1 MQSNKNKYFAQ
12 EDADILVSYLH
23 SKSKSWFDH
32 LNEIEYLD
40 KIKRSWLAYTGIYYD
55 NSHQIT
61 FGGETGELV
70 NFPVNHFR
78 NIATH
83 ILNMV
88 TATRPAFQAKAAN
101 TDSKSTIQTNLAN
114 SLLEYYMRDKRL
126 EVDIKKAVE
135 YAIVLGSGY
144 IKMDWNSTTGDIYDT
159 VPAEIDIDEEGNEIE
174 VTPEYPIYEGDVEFS
189 VLSPYDVVFDST
201 KENSKHDWQ
210 ICRTFKNKYDLMA
223 KYPDLADQIVSV
235 QTKSESNKHRVTL
248 TPYDETVDVPVYEFF
263 HRPTESLPK
272 GRYIIYLLNP
282 SIVLH
287 DSVLPYRRLPIF
299 RIAYADILGT
309 PFGYTQMFDLLPIQQ
324 MLNATYS
331 TIATNQ
337 NAFGVQNIWV
347 ERGANLSVKDIGKGL
362 TIFEGEAGTKP
373 PTSINLTNTP
383 KEIFDF
389 AGMLQQNME
398 TISGMNS
405 VARGNPEANLRT
417 GNALALVLSQ
427 AIQYVS
433 NLQQSYIHLIE
444 DVGTN
449 LISLL
454 QDFAKVPRIAYI
466 VGQSNSSYLKEFTGD
481 DLSQVRRVIV
491 DAGNAL
497 SQTTAGKTEM
507 AAQMI
512 QMGIIKTPE
521 EYQQVITTGKIE
533 NMTEGLN
540 KQLILIRQERE
551 ALINND
557 PALPVSALLTDE
569 HYTHIKEHTAIL
581 SDMQLRNDPD
591 LIQRTLAHI
600 QEHIDILS
608 DPNVASFL
616 IAMGIQPIQPPQPPV
631 PPTDVNQAD
640 PQAVMENPEAQSLDA
655 DVNIDNL
662 RNANQPRPA
671 GQFEN
676 SPVSPQEAM
685 AGMTGGNVSEQ

>member
-1 MQSNKNKYFAQ
+1 MNPNKNKYFAQ
-12 EDADILVSYLH
+12 EDSEILVSYLK

-88 TATRPAFQAKAAN
+88 TATRPSFQAKAAN

-144 IKMDWNSTTGDIYDT
+144 IKMDWNSTSGEIHDT
-159 VPAEIDIDEEGNEIE
+159 IPAEIDVDEEGNEIE
-174 VTPEYPIYEGDVEFS
+174 ITPEFPIYEGDVEFS

-223 KYPDLADQIVSV
+223 KYPDLAEQISSV
-235 QTKSESNKHRVTL
+235 QTKSEANKHRVTL

-287 DSVLPYRRLPIF
+287 DSVLPYRKLPIF

-373 PTSINLTNTP
+373 PMSINLTNTP

-481 DLSQVRRVIV
+481 DLSYVRRVIV

-497 SQTTAGKTEM
+497 ANTVAGKTEI

-512 QMGIIKTPE
+512 RMGVIKTPE

-569 HYTHIKEHTAIL
+569 HYIHIKEHTAIL

-676 SPVSPQEAM
+676 NPVSAQEAM
-685 AGMTGGNVSEQ
+685 ASMTGGNVSEQ